1 MNIGLNRI
9 KTKPEL
15 RIIKELYISAF
26 PEKERREFSDLE
38 KLLSADQCFIY
49 SIDTENTGFSG
60 FCICWDLGGFAF
72 VEHFAVNPE
81 KRGLGIGEKTLSLL
95 KTLHNKTILLE
106 TEPAVDEITTRRVHF
121 YQRNGFRML
130 HRFYVQPSYG
140 INKPEVE
147 LKLMYCGEE
156 PDSTQLDDMI
166 NRIKKNVY
174 RVN

>member
-1 MNIGLNRI
+1 MKIKLNRI
-9 KTKPEL
+9 GSKPEL
-15 RIIKELYISAF
+15 RIIKELYNSAF

-38 KLLSADQCFIY
+38 KLLSEDLCFIY
-49 SIDTENTGFSG
+49 SINTENTGYAG
-60 FCICWDLGGFAF
+60 FCICWDLGDFAF
-72 VEHFAVNPE
+72 IEHFAVNPE
-81 KRGLGIGEKTLSLL
+81 LRGLGIGEKTLLFL
-95 KTLHNKTILLE
+95 KTIHNKTILLE
-106 TEPAVDEITTRRVHF
+106 TEPPVDEITTRRVHF

-166 NRIKKNVY
+166 NRIKKSVY

>member
-9 KTKPEL
+9 KTEPEL
-15 RIIKELYISAF
+15 RIIKALYKSAF
-26 PEKERREFSDLE
+26 PEKERREFSELAD
-38 KLLSADQCFIY
+38 LLSADQCFMY

-60 FCICWDLGGFAF
+60 FCICWDFDGFAF
-72 VEHFAVNPE
+72 IEHFAVNPE

-95 KTLHNKTILLE
+95 KSIHSKTILLE
-106 TEPAVDEITTRRVHF
+106 TEPPVDEITTRRVNF

-130 HRFYVQPSYG
+130 HRLYVQPSYG
-140 INKPEVE
+140 NNKPEVE

-174 RVN
+174 QVN

>member
-15 RIIKELYISAF
+15 RIIKELYNSAF
-26 PEKERREFSDLE
+26 PEKERREFSELE
-38 KLLSADQCFIY
+38 SLLTVDKCFIY
-49 SIDTENTGFSG
+49 SIDTESSGYAG
-60 FCICWDLGGFAF
+60 FCICWDFGGFAF
-72 VEHFAVNPE
+72 LEHFAVKPE
-81 KRGLGIGEKTLSLL
+81 IRGLGIGEKTLSLL
-95 KTLHNKTILLE
+95 RTTHHKTILLE
-106 TEPAVDEITTRRVHF
+106 TEPPVDETAARRVSF

-156 PDSTQLDDMI
+156 PDSVQLDRMI
-166 NRIKKNVY
+166 GMIKKNVY
-174 RVN
+174 LVN

>member
-1 MNIGLNRI
+1 MNISLYRI
-9 KTKPEL
+9 KSKPEL
-15 RIIKELYISAF
+15 RIIKELYHSAF

-49 SIDTENTGFSG
+49 SIDIENTGYAG

-72 VEHFAVNPE
+72 IEHFAVNPE
-81 KRGLGIGEKTLSLL
+81 LRGLGIGEKTLSLL
-95 KTLHNKTILLE
+95 KTIHNKTILLE
-106 TEPAVDEITTRRVHF
+106 TEPPIDEITTRRVHF

-147 LKLMYCGEE
+147 LKLMYCGGE

-166 NRIKKNVY
+166 TRIKKNVY

>member
-1 MNIGLNRI
+1 MNISLYRI
-9 KTKPEL
+9 KSIPEL
-15 RIIKELYISAF
+15 RIIKELYQAAF

-38 KLLSADQCFIY
+38 KLLAEDVCFIY
-49 SIDTENTGFSG
+49 SINTENTGYAG

-72 VEHFAVNPE
+72 VEHFAINPE

-95 KTLHNKTILLE
+95 KTTHKKTILLE
-106 TEPAVDEITTRRVHF
+106 TEPPVDEITTRRVHF

-166 NRIKKNVY
+166 RRVKKYVY

>member
-9 KTKPEL
+9 KSKPEL
-15 RIIKELYISAF
+15 RIIKVLYNSAF
-26 PEKERREFSDLE
+26 PEKERREFSELE
-38 KLLSADQCFIY
+38 NLLLVNNCLIY
-49 SIDTENTGFSG
+49 SIDAENIGFSG

-72 VEHFAVNPE
+72 IEHFAVNPE
-81 KRGLGIGEKTLSLL
+81 LRGLGIGEKTLSLL
-95 KTLHNKTILLE
+95 KTRHNKTILLE
-106 TEPAVDEITTRRVHF
+106 TEPEVDEITARRVHF

-130 HRFYVQPSYG
+130 HRFYIQPSYG

-156 PDSTQLDDMI
+156 PDSNQLDDMI

-174 RVN
+174 QVN